1 MKQNR
6 FQRIAAVAL
15 ARAQPAG
22 WALFVLGVAAFLLL
36 PLAGKKCYLD
46 EKALL
51 VGGAAPTIRQSG
63 AFGACMAGYEQALH
77 PAAAGDLAATVAAA
91 AAAVA
96 TAMRAG
102 PALTFHQ
109 HNYTSNAGS
118 SSGTAAAL
126 CSTWHTVAR
135 SPRGDGS
142 EGFVL
147 LLPLHARRPAA
158 AALAAALGTAAAA
171 HLRQSGW
178 LAKDAVLVFVDASC
192 GGGALEGAQAWLSAY
207 NSAQGLFTFPR
218 AGLLQQALVL
228 ELAGA
233 APAAAPAGAATWA
246 ELSVHGAAGQ
256 LPNLDMYYLIKRNLD
271 LHTAIPAVL
280 RASEAPLPAWAQW
293 AAVAAGAAASAAR
306 LGSAQAAQRHAAE
319 LATLTAFAGQLASG
333 RPTGAH
339 APFLGMQ
346 VDAATLTLHLSALP
360 EAPPASSDGGSAQ
373 PPSPQLQAAA
383 ASVLAAVE
391 MVLRTLNNLQER
403 LHHSTALYALLSPD
417 RFVSIAAYLA
427 PPGCLLLAALVQT
440 VAASQAAS
448 GAPLPAWRSAWR
460 RVAAAH
466 AAAYAFG
473 AACSQLLVHHAAAED
488 AWLPQCHDSSGDG
501 LGLLQHLLWAAAA
514 GLAAAEG
521 APALLAALAPVGGSS
536 GGEVASA
543 STGDVSGGTHASSDQ
558 LGAPIGAGKREE
570 GPPSRAS
577 AADAATPAAVQRCTT
592 AIALV
597 AAVLQGS
604 HLLLGQWV
612 RCSAFLLAVLP
623 LLALASQRRRGG
635 AAGLALWAALLPG
648 GAALVRQLC
657 SGGAAWLAYLLL
669 PYLLLGLV

>member
-1 MKQNR
+1 M
-6 FQRIAAVAL
+6 
-15 ARAQPAG
+15 
-22 WALFVLGVAAFLLL
+22 
-36 PLAGKKCYLD
+36 
-46 EKALL
+46 
-51 VGGAAPTIRQSG
+51 
-63 AFGACMAGYEQALH
+63 
-77 PAAAGDLAATVAAA
+77 
-91 AAAVA
+91 
-96 TAMRAG
+96 
-102 PALTFHQ
+102 
-109 HNYTSNAGS
+109 
-118 SSGTAAAL
+118 
-126 CSTWHTVAR
+126 
-135 SPRGDGS
+135 
-142 EGFVL
+142 
-147 LLPLHARRPAA
+147 
-158 AALAAALGTAAAA
+158 
-171 HLRQSGW
+171 
-178 LAKDAVLVFVDASC
+178 
-192 GGGALEGAQAWLSAY
+192 
-207 NSAQGLFTFPR
+207 
-218 AGLLQQALVL
+218 
-228 ELAGA
+228 
-233 APAAAPAGAATWA
+233 
-246 ELSVHGAAGQ
+246 HGAAGQ

-319 LATLTAFAGQLASG
+319 LATLTAFSGQLASG

-339 APFLGMQ
+339 APFLCMQ

-391 MVLRTLNNLQER
+391 IVLRTLNNLQER

-427 PPGCLLLAALVQT
+427 PPGCLLLAALVQVGHYRPDTVAVWVARGIIYMPHASLLWPLVTASTLPSSALQAWKCRFTPDPCIPMQT

-488 AWLPQCHDSSGDG
+488 PWQLHDSRGDG

-536 GGEVASA
+536 GGEVASG
-543 STGDVSGGTHASSDQ
+543 STGDVRGGTHASSDQ

-648 GAALVRQLC
+648 GAALVWQLC